1 MNSSLTYS
9 GKVSLFLL
17 LAFGLLLQSG
27 CEPAFTPIKTNDN
40 YYSIFG
46 YLNASA
52 DTQFVRIEKL
62 RDSLFTGTPTHL
74 NATVTLTN
82 KSTGQSAVMKD
93 SLFHYSNGKAH
104 NYYTDL
110 DINPDQTYRLEVRS
124 GDQVSSAKVRIPSSF
139 PEPILMSGSSS
150 NIELEIHDIDRLV
163 AVKTVYYTYLNCQDS
178 SPFDPNSNPCP
189 DEPTINRDAFSHLQ
203 DTVHTGDGTIEA
215 RIKQRD
221 DLREV
226 EKEYPEG
233 RTFTLVK
240 VNVIVAAGNP
250 DWPDFLTL
258 DEESVAH
265 PGIASNVEGGTGLL
279 GGIVSDTVEVY
290 SMH

>member
-1 MNSSLTYS
+1 
-9 GKVSLFLL
+9 
-17 LAFGLLLQSG
+17 
-27 CEPAFTPIKTNDN
+27 
-40 YYSIFG
+40 
-46 YLNASA
+46 
-52 DTQFVRIEKL
+52 
-62 RDSLFTGTPTHL
+62 
-74 NATVTLTN
+74 
-82 KSTGQSAVMKD
+82 
-93 SLFHYSNGKAH
+93 
-104 NYYTDL
+104 
-110 DINPDQTYRLEVRS
+110 
-124 GDQVSSAKVRIPSSF
+124 
-139 PEPILMSGSSS
+139 
-150 NIELEIHDIDRLV
+150 LV